1 MKKFTNYIALGLSVA
16 LILGACHDLDDLNVH
31 PNGPAP
37 ETTDLNLLLPTFLVQ
52 VGQRVVELGYGDLAG
67 TMQHTQKN
75 GWNGGHNNY
84 EWTNQSHSWQ
94 SYYSILRQVDEFHQK
109 AKEDNLLF

>member
-1 MKKFTNYIALGLSVA
+1 
-16 LILGACHDLDDLNVH
+16 
-31 PNGPAP
+31 
-37 ETTDLNLLLPTFLVQ
+37 
-52 VGQRVVELGYGDLAG
+52 RVVELGYGDLAG

-109 AKEDNLLF
+109 AKEDNLLFHQGVALTMKAYVFGLITDLWGDAPFSQALMAEQGSTYYTPVFDPQRDIYLG